1 MEETNNIA
9 ALSIEAAGK
18 RDECQNQDSGDASAH
33 TVGQDLWQQM
43 GLMLVIS
50 FNSGYI
56 LSYSNLILVPL
67 GWRWGILCMFLIA
80 LYTAYTQWLLS
91 AFHFING
98 QRFIRYRNLMGYHYG
113 RQMYYVTWVLQ
124 YLTLVVANIGFILL
138 AARSLKGI
146 SSEFSDSPL
155 RLQICIVI
163 AGVAFFTFACFIPTM
178 SAMRW
183 WLVVSFFVTF
193 TYIFILLFV
202 LVNNGKS
209 NKHRNYE
216 LKGSKTDKVFN
227 ALGAISAAVVA
238 NAPCLLPEM
247 QSTLRQPVVKNM
259 RKALYVQFTVG
270 LLFYYGIPIVGYWA
284 YGSTASVYLPE
295 QISCVKW
302 VKVKANTAR
311 VKKKAWHWFNV
322 LLFSLVTV
330 ATTVAAVRTPKTERW
345 IYWQPPR
352 WPVLKLNTDGALKS
366 SGLASAG
373 GLVRNYCGEWVC
385 GFSMNLGSCSIME
398 AQLWGLYQGLK
409 IAWER
414 GFRLLQVEVD
424 NLGVTQLL
432 NSSEANRSGISSL
445 LWGIKDLLNRDC
457 QISVKHVYRER
468 IVLPTSLPEWLSISH
483 SGAIFFIL
491 PPWECILFCSMMD

>member
-124 YLTLVVANIGFILL
+124 YLTLVVANIG
-138 AARSLKGI
+138 
-146 SSEFSDSPL
+146 
-155 RLQICIVI
+155 
-163 AGVAFFTFACFIPTM
+163 
-178 SAMRW
+178 
-183 WLVVSFFVTF
+183 
-193 TYIFILLFV
+193 
-202 LVNNGKS
+202 KS

-302 VKVKANTAR
+302 VKVFINSSVFLQSMVCQQVKANTAR

-330 ATTVAAVRTPKTERW
+330 ATTVAAVR
-345 IYWQPPR
+345 
-352 WPVLKLNTDGALKS
+352 
-366 SGLASAG
+366 
-373 GLVRNYCGEWVC
+373 
-385 GFSMNLGSCSIME
+385 MNLGSCSIME

>member
-302 VKVKANTAR
+302 VKVFINSSVFLQSMVCQQVKANTAR

-330 ATTVAAVRTPKTERW
+330 ATTVAAVR
-345 IYWQPPR
+345 
-352 WPVLKLNTDGALKS
+352 
-366 SGLASAG
+366 
-373 GLVRNYCGEWVC
+373 
-385 GFSMNLGSCSIME
+385 MNLGSCSIME

>member
-1 MEETNNIA
+1 MGETNNVA

-33 TVGQDLWQQM
+33 TVGQDSWQQM

-67 GWRWGILCMFLIA
+67 GWRWGILCMFFIA

-124 YLTLVVANIGFILL
+124 YLTLVVANIG
-138 AARSLKGI
+138 
-146 SSEFSDSPL
+146 
-155 RLQICIVI
+155 
-163 AGVAFFTFACFIPTM
+163 
-178 SAMRW
+178 
-183 WLVVSFFVTF
+183 
-193 TYIFILLFV
+193 
-202 LVNNGKS
+202 KS

-247 QSTLRQPVVKNM
+247 QSTLSQPVVKNM

-295 QISCVKW
+295 QMSCVKW
-302 VKVKANTAR
+302 VKVFINSSVFLQSMVCQHVKANTAR
-311 VKKKAWHWFNV
+311 VKKKAWHWFNI

-352 WPVLKLNTDGALKS
+352 WPFLKLNTDGALKS

-385 GFSMNLGSCSIME
+385 GFSMKLGSCSIME
-398 AQLWGLYQGLK
+398 AELWGLYQGLK
-409 IAWER
+409 LAWEH

-432 NSSEANRSGISSL
+432 NSSEANRSGI
-445 LWGIKDLLNRDC
+445 
-457 QISVKHVYRER
+457 Y
-468 IVLPTSLPEWLSISH
+468 
-483 SGAIFFIL
+483 GALKIYKTEIGKYQ
-491 PPWECILFCSMMD
+491 

>member
-124 YLTLVVANIGFILL
+124 YLTLVVANIG
-138 AARSLKGI
+138 
-146 SSEFSDSPL
+146 
-155 RLQICIVI
+155 
-163 AGVAFFTFACFIPTM
+163 
-178 SAMRW
+178 
-183 WLVVSFFVTF
+183 
-193 TYIFILLFV
+193 
-202 LVNNGKS
+202 KS

-302 VKVKANTAR
+302 VKVFINSSVFLQSMVCQQVKANTAR

>member
-302 VKVKANTAR
+302 VKVFINSSVFLQSMVCQQVFISPIHETLDTKFLKLEESMFSRENIKRRFFLRGFLFAFNIFVAAAFPFIGDFVNLIGSFALIPITFVFPSMVFIKVKANTAR

-330 ATTVAAVRTPKTERW
+330 ATTVAAVRF
-345 IYWQPPR
+345 
-352 WPVLKLNTDGALKS
+352 V
-366 SGLASAG
+366 
-373 GLVRNYCGEWVC
+373 
-385 GFSMNLGSCSIME
+385 
-398 AQLWGLYQGLK
+398 
-409 IAWER
+409 
-414 GFRLLQVEVD
+414 
-424 NLGVTQLL
+424 
-432 NSSEANRSGISSL
+432 
-445 LWGIKDLLNRDC
+445 IKD
-457 QISVKHVYRER
+457 IHHYS
-468 IVLPTSLPEWLSISH
+468 
-483 SGAIFFIL
+483 FFT
-491 PPWECILFCSMMD
+491 DV

>member
-1 MEETNNIA
+1 MGETNNVA

-33 TVGQDLWQQM
+33 TVGQDSWQQM

-67 GWRWGILCMFLIA
+67 GWRWGILCMFFIA

-138 AARSLKGI
+138 AARSLK
-146 SSEFSDSPL
+146 L
-155 RLQICIVI
+155 KTV
-163 AGVAFFTFACFIPTM
+163 
-178 SAMRW
+178 
-183 WLVVSFFVTF
+183 
-193 TYIFILLFV
+193 
-202 LVNNGKS
+202 GKS

-247 QSTLRQPVVKNM
+247 QSTLSQPVVKNM

-295 QISCVKW
+295 QMSCVKW
-302 VKVKANTAR
+302 VKVFINSSVFLQSMVCQHVKANTAR
-311 VKKKAWHWFNV
+311 VKKKAWHWFNI

-330 ATTVAAVRTPKTERW
+330 ATTVAAVRMK
-345 IYWQPPR
+345 
-352 WPVLKLNTDGALKS
+352 
-366 SGLASAG
+366 
-373 GLVRNYCGEWVC
+373 
-385 GFSMNLGSCSIME
+385 LGSCSIME
-398 AQLWGLYQGLK
+398 AELWGLYQGLK
-409 IAWER
+409 LAWEH

-432 NSSEANRSGISSL
+432 NSSEANRSGI
-445 LWGIKDLLNRDC
+445 
-457 QISVKHVYRER
+457 Y
-468 IVLPTSLPEWLSISH
+468 
-483 SGAIFFIL
+483 GALKIYKTEIGKYQ
-491 PPWECILFCSMMD
+491 

>member
-1 MEETNNIA
+1 MGETNNVA

-33 TVGQDLWQQM
+33 TVGQ
-43 GLMLVIS
+43 
-50 FNSGYI
+50 
-56 LSYSNLILVPL
+56 
-67 GWRWGILCMFLIA
+67 A

-124 YLTLVVANIGFILL
+124 YLTLIVANIGFILL
-138 AARSLKGI
+138 AARSLKEI

-163 AGVAFFTFACFIPTM
+163 AGVAFFTFAFFIPTM

-227 ALGAISAAVVA
+227 SLGAISAAVVA

-295 QISCVKW
+295 QMSCVKW
-302 VKVKANTAR
+302 VKVFISPIHETLDTKFLKLEESMFSRENIKRRFFLRGFLFAFNIFVAAAFPFIGDFVNLIGSFALIPITFVFPSMVFIKVKANTAR
-311 VKKKAWHWFNV
+311 VKKKAWHWFNI

-330 ATTVAAVRTPKTERW
+330 ATTVAAVRF
-345 IYWQPPR
+345 
-352 WPVLKLNTDGALKS
+352 V
-366 SGLASAG
+366 
-373 GLVRNYCGEWVC
+373 
-385 GFSMNLGSCSIME
+385 
-398 AQLWGLYQGLK
+398 
-409 IAWER
+409 
-414 GFRLLQVEVD
+414 
-424 NLGVTQLL
+424 
-432 NSSEANRSGISSL
+432 
-445 LWGIKDLLNRDC
+445 IKD
-457 QISVKHVYRER
+457 IHHYS
-468 IVLPTSLPEWLSISH
+468 
-483 SGAIFFIL
+483 FFT
-491 PPWECILFCSMMD
+491 DV